1 MTSDLALFRFDLRV
15 DWLLASCALIL
26 MLLGVVMVGS
36 ASFSMSERI
45 FGSPYHYLIR
55 QSLFAFMGLFLILVV
70 GRVSLLNW
78 QNMRMWM
85 LVISLVLLLLVFVPG
100 LGKTVNGSTRWLDFG
115 LFRFQVSELVKLL
128 MLVYLSGY
136 MVAHQE
142 EVRQKPWG
150 VLKPLLVFV
159 LVAILM
165 LIEPDFGA
173 AVVLLA
179 TMMGVVFL
187 AGARLWLFGILSA
200 LGAAVVLWLSVS
212 AEYRLARITSFLDP
226 WADPYDKGFQL
237 TQSLIA
243 IGSGS
248 WTGTGL
254 GGSVQKLF
262 YLPEAHTDFLFAILA
277 EELGLIGVSMVIV
290 LFSFLVWRAF
300 QLAHWSLQAEQPFA
314 AYLSYGLGI
323 WIGLQAFV
331 NIGVNMGVLPTKGL
345 TLPLMSYGGS
355 STLVMC
361 LVIGLLLRV
370 YHELPSEITTP
381 KEKAS

>member
-1 MTSDLALFRFDLRV
+1 MNLRV
-15 DWLLASCALIL
+15 DWALAGCALLL

-36 ASFSMSERI
+36 ASLSMSEKI
-45 FGSPYHYLIR
+45 FGTPYHYLIR
-55 QSLFAFMGLFLILVV
+55 QSLFAVIGLGLVLGVMRLPLSGWQNVRMGMLVVSLIL
-70 GRVSLLNW
+70 
-78 QNMRMWM
+78 
-85 LVISLVLLLLVFVPG
+85 LVLVFVPG
-100 LGKTVNGSTRWLDFG
+100 LGKTVNGSTRWLDFV

-136 MVAHQE
+136 MVSHQE
-142 EVRQKPWG
+142 EVRQNPWG
-150 VLKPLLVFV
+150 ILKPLGIFVFV
-159 LVAILM
+159 AFLM
-165 LIEPDFGA
+165 LLEPDFGA
-173 AVVLLA
+173 AVVLMA
-179 TMMGVVFL
+179 TMMGVLFL
-187 AGARLWLFGILSA
+187 GGARLWLFGALSI
-200 LGAAVVLWLSVS
+200 LGAAVMAWLSIS

-248 WTGTGL
+248 WSGVGL

-277 EELGLIGVSMVIV
+277 EELGLLGVVV
-290 LFSFLVWRAF
+290 VVALFVFLVWRAF
-300 QLAHWSLQAEQPFA
+300 QLAHWSLQAEKPFS

-323 WIGLQAFV
+323 WLGLQAFV
-331 NIGVNMGVLPTKGL
+331 NMGVNMGVLPTKGL

-370 YHELPSEITTP
+370 YHELPPEIVRP
-381 KEKAS
+381 EERSS

>member
-1 MTSDLALFRFDLRV
+1 MIASRLRLDLRV
-15 DWLLASCALIL
+15 DWVLASCALLL

-36 ASFSMSERI
+36 ASFSMSEKI
-45 FGSPYHYLIR
+45 FGTPYHYLIR
-55 QSLFAFMGLFLILVV
+55 QSLFAFSGLGLAVLVARIPLS
-70 GRVSLLNW
+70 GW
-78 QNMRMWM
+78 QNVRMWM
-85 LVISLVLLLLVFVPG
+85 LIVSLLLLVLVFIPG
-100 LGKTVNGSTRWLDFG
+100 FGKTVNGSTRWLDFG

-136 MVAHQE
+136 MVTHQD
-142 EVRQKPWG
+142 EVRQNPWG
-150 VLKPLLVFV
+150 ILKPLGIFVFV
-159 LVAILM
+159 AFLM
-165 LIEPDFGA
+165 LLEPDFGA
-173 AVVLLA
+173 AVVLMA
-179 TMMGVVFL
+179 TMMGVLFL
-187 AGARLWLFGILSA
+187 GGARLWLFGILSM
-200 LGAAVVLWLSVS
+200 LGAMAMAWLSIS

-248 WTGTGL
+248 WSGVGL

-277 EELGLIGVSMVIV
+277 EELGLLGVSMVIL
-290 LFSFLVWRAF
+290 LFSFLVWRIF
-300 QLAHWSLQAEQPFA
+300 QLAHWSLLAEKPFA

-370 YHELPSEITTP
+370 YHELPIESVRSE
-381 KEKAS
+381 EQQL